1 MSLILN
7 ASYRDVVSHIL
18 GRQRLYRCLIPGVDI
33 GKRHSDFIIRL
44 FVQSI
49 LTEQLLCSRHTLDSG
64 GTVLNKAGT
73 DSIQINNIGRN
84 EVQ

>member
-7 ASYRDVVSHIL
+7 ASYRDVSRIL
-18 GRQRLYRCLIPGVDI
+18 GRQRLYRCLIPGVDF

-49 LTEQLLCSRHTLDSG
+49 LTEQLLCSRHTLDPG

-73 DSIQINNIGRN
+73 DSIQINNIGHN